1 MRDLNAKIKDYFGTL
16 VSTRQRIITDT
27 KNSDVFYINWEITN
41 NETREVFSRQKIK
54 RKQKCGGS
62 NLNVAQVK

>member
-41 NETREVFSRQKIK
+41 NETSEVFSRQKIK